1 MANEEKLR
9 DYLKRATADL
19 RQANRRLRDLE
30 AKDQEPIAIVGMSCR
45 YPGDVTSPEQ
55 LWRLVTEGGDA
66 ISGFPT
72 DRGWDLEKLFDPDPE
87 TPGTSYA
94 RHGGFLERAGDF
106 DAEFF
111 GISPR
116 EAATADPQQRLLLET
131 SWEAFERAGIDPAT
145 VRGSDTG
152 VFVGVIAQD
161 YASRANEVPDEYEG
175 YLLTGS
181 TTSIAS
187 GRVAYTFGL
196 EGPAVTVD
204 TACSSSL
211 VALHLA
217 AQSLRRGECTMAL
230 AGGVTVMAAP
240 TLFTEFSRQ
249 RGLSADGRCRSFSA
263 DADGTGF
270 AEGVGVLLVER
281 LSDAQRLG
289 HPVLAVVR
297 GSAVNQDGASNGLTA
312 PNGPSQ
318 ERVIRQALVSARLAS
333 ADVDVVEAHGTGTR
347 LGDPI
352 EAQALLATYG
362 QGRSEDRPLW
372 LGSIKSNIGHTQAAA
387 GVAGVIKMVMAM
399 RHGVMPRTL
408 YVGEPTPH
416 VEWDSG
422 AVELLTQS
430 REWDEAGRPR
440 RAAVSSFGVSG
451 TNAHVI
457 LEQAPAPAEEVP
469 EGDAGEPDEGVT
481 SVVSGVVPWVV
492 SGRGGGAVAG
502 QAGRL
507 LEVVSAGEV
516 SPVDVAVSLIGSRAV
531 FEDRAVVLG
540 GDREGLLAG
549 LAGLA
554 GGVEVPG
561 VVRGHAVGEGRVA
574 VVFTG
579 QGSQRPGM
587 GAGLYETQP
596 VFARA
601 FDEVCAALDAHL
613 PVPLKDVVLGG
624 EDEDG
629 EDGGRLDQTL
639 FTQAALFAVETALF
653 ALARSYGVIPHVVGG
668 HSVGEV
674 TAAHVAGVLSLP
686 DAARLVT
693 ARGRLMQAARAGGAM
708 IAVEA
713 TEDEVLPLLGERL
726 SLAAVN
732 GPTSVVVSG
741 DTDAA
746 EAVAAHFRG
755 LGRRTRRLTVS
766 HAFHSPHMDTV
777 LDDFTREIRT
787 LDFRAPQIP
796 VLSNVTGVV
805 ATTGELTSPEYWARH
820 IRGTVRFHHGIQHL
834 ATEHAV
840 TAYLELG
847 PDPVLTASIT
857 TTLSST
863 DTGDQAVAVAALRK
877 GRPEDETF
885 LTALAHLWT
894 TGTPITWDHTPA
906 LTGGRTTDLPT
917 YAFQHQRYWLEA
929 PAVTGDVTGLGQAD
943 AGHGLLGAAV
953 DLADEGGAV
962 LTGRLSLA
970 TQPWLADHM
979 VLGSVLLPGTA
990 FVDLA
995 VAAGDRLGAGHL
1007 EDLTLHAPL
1016 VIAEGQAVQLQAT
1029 LTPDEG
1035 GYALAVHSRSD
1046 DGNGPWARHATGRLT
1061 TGTPEPAPSDSTWP
1075 PTDAQPVDVDG
1086 LYDRLAARGYEYG
1099 PLFQGLRAAWRHPD
1113 GDVSAE
1119 ITLPADDTNTDTG
1132 GFGIHPAL
1140 LDAALHALLLTE
1152 EENAAAQEGA
1162 KPPVLLPFAWS
1173 GVTLH
1178 ATGATTLHVHWTT
1191 TGENTH
1197 ALTATDPTGTP
1208 VITADALTLLPTTTV
1223 QTTTHSND
1231 LYQLTWT
1238 PTPDTADA
1246 GTEDDTG
1253 ELVVLGTETFGLTG
1267 VPVAAGL
1274 DDVPAN
1280 AHVLLTVQPSPPDAG
1295 PAHTHTVLTH
1305 TLAALQAWLAH
1316 PGHTDGHLT
1325 VVTRH
1330 AVTTHPADPAPDLTA
1345 AAVWGLVRTA
1355 QTEHPDRLTLLDLDH
1370 HPLTPHTL
1378 TTTHHH
1384 PQTAHRNTT
1393 PHTPHLTPTTTDT
1406 TVLAPPSDT
1415 AVWRIDVAKAG
1426 TLDGLALVA
1435 NPEATQSL
1443 EAGQIRLSVRAAG
1456 LNFRDVLI
1464 ALGMYPGEA
1473 RIGSEGAGI
1482 VLEVGPGVTDLK
1494 PGDRVMGLLS
1504 GGVGP
1509 VSVTDRLLVAPIPEG
1524 WSFAQAAATPIVFLT
1539 AYYALH
1545 DLAAAEAG
1553 ETLLVHAAAGGVG
1566 MAAVQLARH
1575 LGLEVFGTASLGKW
1589 DTLRAQ
1595 GFEDDRLADSRTL
1608 EFEQRILAAT
1618 GGRGVDIVLDSLA
1631 REFVDAS
1638 LRLLPRGGRFLEMG
1652 KTDIRD
1658 AQAVAAEHAGVVYQA
1673 FDLMEAGHP
1682 RIQEMLRAL
1691 VGLFESGVLH
1701 PLPVTDWDV
1710 RRSPEAFRFL
1720 GQARHVGKVVLTVPA
1735 ALDPEGT
1742 VLVTGATG
1750 TLGSL
1755 FARHLVTQHQA
1766 RHLLLV
1772 SRRGADAPGADEL
1785 TTELAELGAE
1795 VTWAAAD
1802 LSDREATAAVLDTV
1816 PAEHP
1821 LTAVVHTAG
1830 VLADT
1835 LLQNLTPETLSE
1847 VLRPK
1852 VDAAWNL
1859 HHLTRDLDLSAFV
1872 LFSSIAGIT
1881 GNAGQANYAAA
1892 NTYLDALAHHR
1903 HAHRL
1908 PATSLA
1914 WGLWDSTTG
1923 GMADT
1928 LSETDRERIARSG
1941 ITPLTPDT
1949 GLGLFD
1955 AALAGARPGVV
1966 PVRLDVARLDENSP
1980 LLLRGLATPVSRR
1993 RSVAAG
1999 GSAGAGAGA
2008 GAFAERLAGV
2018 GEAERRHVVLETVRS
2033 AVAGVLGFAGVEA
2046 VGPDRA
2052 FKELGFDSLM
2062 SVDLRNRLQQVVG
2075 LRLPATLVFDYPSS
2089 SVLAGFLLAELMGSV
2104 AERSAP
2110 AVVASVG
2117 VDTGGDPVVIV
2128 GMACRFPG
2136 GVDSP
2141 EGLWRLVEGGVDAIS
2156 GFPTDRGW
2164 DLERLYDPD
2173 PEAVGTSYTR
2183 EGGFLYEADRFDPEF
2198 FGMSPREAVATDP
2211 QQRLLL
2217 ETAWEAFER
2226 AGIDPATVRGS
2237 DTGVFAGVISGDYAS
2252 RLGRIPGEFEG
2263 YLSTGTTTSVA
2274 SGRIAYTFGLEGPAV
2289 TVDTACSSS
2298 LVALHLAAQ
2307 SLRQGECS
2315 LAVVGGATINAG
2327 PTSFIEFSR
2336 QRALS
2341 ADGRCKAFSADADGT
2356 GWGEGVGVLLVE
2368 RLSDAQR
2375 LGHPVLAVVR
2385 GSAVNQDG
2393 ASNGLSAPNGPS
2405 QERVIRQALANARLT
2420 TADVDVVEAHGTG
2433 TRLGDPIEAQAL
2445 LATYGQGRSEDRPLW
2460 LGSIKSN
2467 IGHTLAAAGVA
2478 GLIKMVMAIRHGVM
2492 PRTLHVDEPTPHV
2505 EWDSGAVELLTEARE
2520 WDEVGRPR
2528 RGAVSSFGISGT
2540 NAHVVLEQA
2549 PVIEELAPT
2558 TDNPMVSGVVPWVVS
2573 GRGGGAVVGQAG
2585 RLVEVLG
2592 AGVGWSPV
2600 DVGRSLVGSRG
2611 VFEDR
2616 AVVLGSGR
2624 EELL

>member
-1 MANEEKLR
+1 MMATTNEEKLR

-45 YPGDVTSPEQ
+45 YPGDVESPEQ
-55 LWRLVTEGGDA
+55 LWRLVAEGADA
-66 ISGFPT
+66 ISDFPA

-87 TPGTSYA
+87 TPGTSYT
-94 RHGGFLERAGDF
+94 RRGGFLEHAGDF

-131 SWEAFERAGIDPAT
+131 SWEAFERAGIDPAA

-161 YASRANEVPDEYEG
+161 YASRADEVPDEYEG

-187 GRVAYTFGL
+187 GRIAYTFGL

-217 AQSLRRGECTMAL
+217 VQALRRGECGMAL

-249 RGLSADGRCRSFSA
+249 RGLSVDGRCRSFSA

-318 ERVIRQALVSARLAS
+318 ERVIRQALANARLTT

-362 QGRSEDRPLW
+362 QDRPADQPLR

-387 GVAGVIKMVMAM
+387 GVAGIIKMVMAM
-399 RHGVMPRTL
+399 RHGVLPQTL
-408 YVGEPTPH
+408 HADEASPH
-416 VEWDSG
+416 VEWEAGS
-422 AVELLTQS
+422 VELLSQAQD
-430 REWDEAGRPR
+430 WHDAGRPR
-440 RAAVSSFGVSG
+440 RAGVSSFGVSG

-457 LEQAPAPAEEVP
+457 LEQAPVVEDAPGGADVLPVP
-469 EGDAGEPDEGVT
+469 
-481 SVVSGVVPWVV
+481 GVVPWVL
-492 SGRGGGAVAG
+492 SGRGANALEG
-502 QAGRL
+502 QAARL
-507 LEVVSAGEV
+507 LTAVDGL
-516 SPVDVAVSLIGSRAV
+516 SPADVGVSLVSSRAV

-540 GDREGLLAG
+540 GSAALAS
-549 LAGLA
+549 LAE
-554 GGVEVPG
+554 GVEAPG
-561 VVRGHAVGEGRVA
+561 VVRGRAVAGGRVA
-574 VVFTG
+574 VLFTG
-579 QGSQRPGM
+579 QGSQRARM
-587 GAGLYETQP
+587 GAELYETQP
-596 VFARA
+596 VFRAA
-601 FDEVCAALDAHL
+601 FDEAAAALDVFL
-613 PVPLKDVVLGG
+613 PRALKDVVFAEG
-624 EDEDG
+624 DAD
-629 EDGGRLDQTL
+629 LDQTL
-639 FTQAALFAVETALF
+639 YTQAALFAVETALF
-653 ALARSYGVIPHVVGG
+653 HLAKAHGVEPQVVGG
-668 HSVGEV
+668 HSIGEV
-674 TAAHVAGVLSLP
+674 TAAHVAGVLSLA

-693 ARGRLMQAARAGGAM
+693 ARGRLMQAARADGAM

-713 TEDEVLPLLGERL
+713 TEDEVLPLLDGHQDAV
-726 SLAAVN
+726 SIAAVN
-732 GPTSVVVSG
+732 GPASVVISG
-741 DTDAA
+741 DTVLA
-746 EAVAAHFRG
+746 EEVAAHFSA
-755 LGRRTRRLTVS
+755 LGRRTRRLSVS
-766 HAFHSPHMDTV
+766 HAFHSPHMEGV
-777 LDDFTREIRT
+777 LEEFTQEIAS
-787 LDFRAPQIP
+787 LAFNAPTIP
-796 VLSNVTGVV
+796 VLSNVTGTL
-805 ATTGELTSPEYWARH
+805 ATTEQLTSSAYWAGH
-820 IRGTVRFHHGIQHL
+820 IRGTVRFHQGVQHL
-834 ATEHAV
+834 HTEQGI
-840 TAYLELG
+840 TAFLELG
-847 PDPVLTASIT
+847 PDPVLTAMT
-857 TTLSST
+857 RTTLT
-863 DTGDQAVAVAALRK
+863 DTDTIAVAALRK
-877 GRPEDETF
+877 DKAEDETF

-894 TGTPITWDHTPA
+894 TGTPITWNQTTTLA
-906 LTGGRTTDLPT
+906 GGRTVDLPT
-917 YAFQHQRYWLEA
+917 YAFQRDRYWLEA
-929 PAVTGDVTGLGQAD
+929 PAVTGDASGLGLRV
-943 AGHGLLGAAV
+943 AGHELLGATV
-953 DLADEGGAV
+953 DLAGEGGAV
-962 LTGRLSLA
+962 FTGRLSLTA
-970 TQPWLADHM
+970 QPWLSGHT

-995 VAAGDRLGAGHL
+995 IAAGDHLGAGHL

-1016 VIAEGQAVQLQAT
+1016 TITGGVHLQIT
-1029 LTPDEG
+1029 LTPDDND
-1035 GYALAVHSRSD
+1035 GYTLAVHSRPE
-1046 DGNGPWARHATGRLT
+1046 NGEDVWTRHASGRLT
-1061 TGTPEPAPSDSTWP
+1061 TEVTEPVATTGPWP
-1075 PTDAQPVDVDG
+1075 PAGAERIDLDG
-1086 LYDRLAARGYEYG
+1086 LYERLADRGYAYG
-1099 PLFQGLRAAWRHPD
+1099 PLFQGLHTAWRHTD
-1113 GDVSAE
+1113 GDLFAE
-1119 ITLPADDTNTDTG
+1119 ITLPQDDTD
-1132 GFGIHPAL
+1132 GFGLHPAL
-1140 LDAALHALLLTE
+1140 LDAALHTLLFTE
-1152 EENAAAQEGA
+1152 EDASPAQGGT

-1173 GVTLH
+1173 GVSLH
-1178 ATGATTLHVHWTT
+1178 ATGATALRVHWRS

-1197 ALTATDPTGTP
+1197 ALTATDPAGTP
-1208 VITADALTLLPTTTV
+1208 VVTIDALTLLPTTTT
-1223 QTTTHSND
+1223 QLTTPTTND
-1231 LYQLTWT
+1231 LYHLTWT
-1238 PTPDTADA
+1238 PTTKASALTLTGDA
-1246 GTEDDTG
+1246 
-1253 ELVVLGTETFGLTG
+1253 VVLGTEAFGLDAPLHTE
-1267 VPVAAGL
+1267 L
-1274 DDVPAN
+1274 DTVPAH
-1280 AHVLLTVQPSPPDAG
+1280 AHVVLTVEPSTTTD
-1295 PAHTHTVLTH
+1295 PAHTHEVLTR
-1305 TLAALQAWLAH
+1305 TLTTLQAWLAH
-1316 PGHTDGHLT
+1316 PDHTDGHLT
-1325 VVTRH
+1325 LVTRH

-1345 AAVWGLVRTA
+1345 AAVWGLARTA
-1355 QTEHPDRLTLLDLDH
+1355 QTEHPQRITLLDLDDQ
-1370 HPLTPHTL
+1370 PLTPDTL
-1378 TTTHHH
+1378 GSGH
-1384 PQTAHRNTT
+1384 PQTAHRNNT
-1393 PHTPHLTPTTTDT
+1393 PHTPHLTPATTDST
-1406 TVLAPPSDT
+1406 FLAPPQDT
-1415 AVWRIDVAKAG
+1415 TVWRIDVASAG

-1435 NPEATQSL
+1435 NPEAAQPL

-1473 RIGSEGAGI
+1473 RIGSEGAGV
-1482 VLEVGPGVTDLK
+1482 VLEVAPDVTDLK

-1509 VSVTDRLLVAPIPEG
+1509 VSVTDRLLVTPIPEG
-1524 WSFAQAAATPIVFLT
+1524 WSYAQAAATPIVFLT
-1539 AYYALH
+1539 AYYALR

-1575 LGLEVFGTASLGKW
+1575 LGVEVFGTASLGKW
-1589 DTLRAQ
+1589 DTLRSL
-1595 GFEDDRLADSRTL
+1595 GFSDDRLADSRTL
-1608 EFEQRILAAT
+1608 EFEERILAAT
-1618 GGRGVDIVLDSLA
+1618 DGRGVDIVLDSLA

-1658 AQAVAAEHAGVVYQA
+1658 PEVVAAEHAGVAYQA
-1673 FDLMEAGHP
+1673 FDLMEAGNA
-1682 RIQEMLRAL
+1682 RIQQMLREL
-1691 VGLFESGVLH
+1691 VALFESGALR
-1701 PLPVTDWDV
+1701 PLPVTEWDV

-1735 ALDPEGT
+1735 ALDPDGT

-1750 TLGSL
+1750 TLGTL
-1755 FARHLVTQHQA
+1755 FARHLVTA
-1766 RHLLLV
+1766 YGAKHLLLV
-1772 SRRGADAPGADEL
+1772 SRRGADAPGAADLAAEL
-1785 TTELAELGAE
+1785 TALGAE
-1795 VTWAAAD
+1795 VAFAARDLADRDATAD
-1802 LSDREATAAVLDTV
+1802 LLAGV

-1835 LLQNLTPETLSE
+1835 LLAGLTPEQLAD

-1859 HHLTRDLDLSAFV
+1859 HHLTQHLDLSAFV
-1872 LFSSIAGIT
+1872 VFSSIAGVL

-1892 NTYLDALAHHR
+1892 NAYLDALADHRRSHH
-1903 HAHRL
+1903 L

-1914 WGLWDSTTG
+1914 WGLWGGDSS
-1923 GMADT
+1923 GMADE
-1928 LSETDRERIARSG
+1928 LSQADRARIARSG
-1941 ITPLTPDT
+1941 ITPLTAEQ

-1955 AALAGARPGVV
+1955 AAVAGGRSSVV
-1966 PVRLDVARLDENSP
+1966 PVRLDLSAIDEGSA
-1980 LLLRGLATPVSRR
+1980 LVLRGLAPVRR
-1993 RSVAAG
+1993 RRAVAGG
-1999 GSAGAGAGA
+1999 GSAGAGS
-2008 GAFAERLAGV
+2008 FAERLVGL

-2033 AVAGVLGFAGVEA
+2033 AVAGVLGYAGAEA
-2046 VGPDRA
+2046 VDPERA

-2062 SVDLRNRLQQVVG
+2062 AVDLRNRLQGVTG

-2089 SVLAGFLLAELMGSV
+2089 SLLAGFLLTEASG
-2104 AERSAP
+2104 AERP
-2110 AVVASVG
+2110 GAVAAAVPSRADG
-2117 VDTGGDPVVIV
+2117 AEDPVVIV

-2141 EGLWRLVEGGVDAIS
+2141 EGLWGLVSEGVDAIS

-2164 DLERLYDPD
+2164 DLEKLYNPD
-2173 PEAVGTSYTR
+2173 PTHAGTSYTR

-2226 AGIDPATVRGS
+2226 AGIDPAGLRGS

-2307 SLRQGECS
+2307 SLRQGECD
-2315 LAVVGGATINAG
+2315 LALVGGATINSG

-2341 ADGRCKAFSADADGT
+2341 TDGRCKAFSASADGT
-2356 GWGEGVGVLLVE
+2356 GWGEGVGIVLVE
-2368 RLSDAQR
+2368 RLSDAR
-2375 LGHPVLAVVR
+2375 RNGHPVLAVVR

-2393 ASNGLSAPNGPS
+2393 ASNGLAAPNGPS
-2405 QERVIRQALANARLT
+2405 QERVIRQALANAGLT

-2445 LATYGQGRSEDRPLW
+2445 LATYGQGRDADQPLW

-2467 IGHTLAAAGVA
+2467 IGHTQAAAGVA
-2478 GLIKMVMAIRHGVM
+2478 GIIKMVMAMHNGVM
-2492 PRTLHVDEPTPHV
+2492 PSTLHVTEPSPHV
-2505 EWDSGAVELLTEARE
+2505 EWDTGAVELLTRTRA
-2520 WDEVGRPR
+2520 WDDAGRPR
-2528 RGAVSSFGISGT
+2528 RSAVSSFGISGT
-2540 NAHVVLEQA
+2540 NAHVILEQA
-2549 PVIEELAPT
+2549 PVVDEAPAVDT
-2558 TDNPMVSGVVPWVVS
+2558 PAVPGVVPWVLS
-2573 GRGGGAVVGQAG
+2573 GRGARAVEGQAA
-2585 RLVEVLG
+2585 RLLTAVDGL
-2592 AGVGWSPV
+2592 SSV
-2600 DVGRSLVGSRG
+2600 DVGVSLVSSRS

-2616 AVVLGSGR
+2616 AVVLGGSAALAALAEGVEAPGVVRGR
-2624 EELL
+2624 AVAGGRTVFVFPGQGSQWV